1 MLKEYMYKKFIICKS
16 FAISLFSSALRY
28 VCNAIWPQTNNG
40 EDSGDIETGD
50 RDLGGSNHEGGLHDV
65 DLEDSDNKVEE
76 ESSEVTNEIHKR
88 IAESSIENSNPS
100 GDLKEAEDQSSSSKK
115 DIDPKNISDTFS
127 IGGDWVFPD
136 SDDERGVFPINNDGS
151 GLFGLSSS
159 DHGKVE

>member
-1 MLKEYMYKKFIICKS
+1 MLKEYIYKKFIICKS

-28 VCNAIWPQTNNG
+28 VYNAIWPQTNNG

-50 RDLGGSNHEGGLHDV
+50 RDLGGSNHDGDLDDV
-65 DLEDSDNKVEE
+65 DLGDPDNKVEE
-76 ESSEVTNEIHKR
+76 KSSEVTNEIHKR

-100 GDLKEAEDQSSSSKK
+100 GDLEKAKGQSR
-115 DIDPKNISDTFS
+115 DENPENIGDTNSTF
-127 IGGDWVFPD
+127 GDEWVVFPV
-136 SDDERGVFPINNDGS
+136 SDDESGVFPVNNDGS